1 MSNQRQRM
9 QSPTRYLIYG
19 LLIGCVFIGLGIWAV
34 GGFGN
39 TSPAERDI
47 FLIICAIIMVLLP
60 WGGWVVGSSLERLA
74 RLNVELERSRA
85 DLARR
90 EQELISETEVLRS
103 ENTERN
109 RLEKILE
116 RGKREWEGIFDAVQD
131 SIIVADGNGTIIRC
145 NRAAIQWL
153 GTTFDQ
159 LVTTPVSRVF
169 FGESA
174 GDSHQLASLEG
185 ELRLPGREGWYEVTQ
200 DPIYLEDDL
209 QGTIYILR
217 DITERKQAEAIIHEQ
232 KQYLEALI
240 SNSPVAIV
248 TLDTQQKIL
257 SSNPAFETLFGYTPS
272 EIAGHNLDQLLVDS
286 LRTETPSYTEQV
298 LQGQSVKK
306 TVQLRRKD
314 GTHADVE
321 IYGVP
326 LIVAGE
332 IAGALWL
339 YHDVTELVQAR
350 RQAEQADRAKSEFL
364 ANMSHEIRTPMNG
377 IMGMIELT
385 LGTELTNEQFDF
397 LTGARESADALLSV
411 LNGILDFSKIE
422 AGQLQLEIIDFDLR
436 GVVEGVAQTLANRA
450 EVKGLEIASLVDSDV
465 PYYVKGDA
473 VRLRQVL
480 VNLVENAIKFTEKGE
495 VFLRTELVE
504 ENSQRAFLRFS
515 VTDTGIGI
523 PYDRQQAIFERF
535 VQADGSTTRRYGGT
549 GLGLTISK
557 QLAEMMGGRI
567 GVESQPG
574 RGSSFWFTADLEKL
588 PGKALL
594 DETETDGLRG
604 LRVLVVDD
612 NATNRRIFTKMLEGF
627 GCHVSA
633 AASGVEVMPALIR
646 ALLVSAPY
654 KLVLLDMQMPN
665 LDGEDI
671 LRMIRKEP
679 LTQNTPV
686 IVLTSMGRRSELS
699 RLNELGCAG
708 YLLKPVKQS
717 QLLET
722 LASVVGQRKR
732 KEATGRRHQSLGK
745 QRHQVNHG
753 MHILLAEDNEINQR
767 MTKVLLTKQGCEVD
781 LASNGIEAV
790 DAVQKKAYDLI
801 FMDVQMPDMD
811 GFEAT
816 KKIRALEGEE
826 RHTPVVAMTAHA
838 MPEDRQRC
846 LDAGMDDYLS
856 KPLDAHKVFEIVERW
871 TDTSGEYVPQ
881 GDQAAPIPPPFDP
894 DAVFDPQ
901 NALSRFGYDQDFFRS
916 LLEDF
921 LQTLPQ
927 KLETI
932 RMALEQGKPDIV
944 SYQAHNLKGVAA
956 NFGAMQL
963 SNLAHQLDEQ
973 SKAGDMEAAA
983 RLLKEIVSGVDC
995 LKENAA
1001 GLLGK
1006 QDSD

>member
-1 MSNQRQRM
+1 MSNRPQTM
-9 QSPTRYLIYG
+9 PTHIRYFLYG
-19 LLIGCVFIGLGIWAV
+19 LLIGCTFIGLSLWTS
-34 GGFGN
+34 GGFAGV
-39 TSPAERDI
+39 SPIQKVA
-47 FLIICAIIMVLLP
+47 FYIISVAILVLLP
-60 WGGWVVGSSLERLA
+60 LSGWVVGSSLERLA
-74 RLNVELERSRA
+74 CSQA
-85 DLARR
+85 DLAQR
-90 EQELISETEVLRS
+90 ERDLLTETEVLRS

-131 SIIVADGNGTIIRC
+131 LIIVADGNGTIMRC

-153 GTTFDQ
+153 GTTFDR
-159 LVTTPVSRVF
+159 LVATPVSWVF
-169 FGESA
+169 FGEESGDA
-174 GDSHQLASLEG
+174 GQLASLVG
-185 ELRLPGREGWYEVTQ
+185 EVRLPNRDGWYEVTQ
-200 DPIYLEDDL
+200 DPIYLEDDHL
-209 QGTIYILR
+209 GIIYILR

-248 TLDTQQKIL
+248 TLDKQQKIL
-257 SSNPAFETLFGYTPS
+257 SSNPAFETLFGYNQN
-272 EIAGHNLDQLLVDS
+272 EIIGRNLDHLLVDD
-286 LRTETPSYTEQV
+286 LQAKAPSYSSQV
-298 LQGQSVKK
+298 LQGESVKT

-314 GTHADVE
+314 ETTADVE

-326 LIVAGE
+326 LIVSGE
-332 IAGALWL
+332 IAGVLWL

-450 EVKGLEIASLVDSDV
+450 EAKGLEIASLVDNDV
-465 PYYVKGDA
+465 PYYVKGDP

-480 VNLVENAIKFTEKGE
+480 VNLVENAIKFTDKGE
-495 VFLRTELVE
+495 VFIRTELVE
-504 ENSQRAFLRFS
+504 ESSQRSVLRFS

-523 PYDRQQAIFERF
+523 PYERQQAIFERF
-535 VQADGSTTRRYGGT
+535 IQADGSTTRRYGGT

-567 GVESQPG
+567 GVESKPG
-574 RGSSFWFTADLEKL
+574 RGSSFWFTTNLEKL
-588 PGKALL
+588 PGKALM
-594 DETETDGLRG
+594 DEAESDSLHS

-612 NATNRRIFTKMLEGF
+612 NATNRRIFMKMLEGF
-627 GCHVSA
+627 GCHVTVVG
-633 AASGVEVMPALIR
+633 SGVEVLPALIR

-665 LDGEDI
+665 LDGEDV

-686 IVLTSMGRRSELS
+686 VVLTSMGRRSELS

-732 KEATGRRHQSLGK
+732 KEATGRKRHSLTK
-745 QRHQVNHG
+745 QRRQVNHG
-753 MHILLAEDNEINQR
+753 LQILLAEDNEINQK
-767 MTKVLLTKQGCEVD
+767 MTKVLLTRQGCEVD

-790 DAVQKKAYDLI
+790 EAIQQKQYDLV

-816 KKIRALEGEE
+816 QKIRALEGEQ

-856 KPLDAHKVFEIVERW
+856 KPLDAHKVFETIERW
-871 TDTSGEYVPQ
+871 TDTLGEYVAK
-881 GDQAAPIPPPFDP
+881 GEQAGPLPPPLDP
-894 DAVFDPQ
+894 DAVFDSQ
-901 NALSRFGYDQDFFRS
+901 NALSRFGYDRDFFRT

-927 KLETI
+927 KMETM
-932 RMALEQGKPDIV
+932 RMALEQGKPDIL

-956 NFGAMQL
+956 NFGAMRL
-963 SNLAHQLDEQ
+963 SNLAHKLDEA
-973 SKAGDMEAAA
+973 SKAGEMDQAAS
-983 RLLKEIVSGVDC
+983 LIKEIFTGVDC
-995 LKENAA
+995 LKDSAA
-1001 GLLGK
+1001 GMLGQ
-1006 QDSD
+1006 QDPE

>member
-1 MSNQRQRM
+1 M
-9 QSPTRYLIYG
+9 
-19 LLIGCVFIGLGIWAV
+19 
-34 GGFGN
+34 
-39 TSPAERDI
+39 
-47 FLIICAIIMVLLP
+47 
-60 WGGWVVGSSLERLA
+60 ERLA
-74 RLNVELERSRA
+74 RLNADLKRSQA
-85 DLARR
+85 ELARR
-90 EQELISETEVLRS
+90 ERDLLAETEVLRS

-159 LVTTPVSRVF
+159 LVATPVGRVF
-169 FGESA
+169 FGEGIDDPA
-174 GDSHQLASLEG
+174 QLDALEG
-185 ELRLPGREGWYEVTQ
+185 EVRLPNREGWYEVTQ
-200 DPIYLEDDL
+200 DPIYLEDDHL
-209 QGTIYILR
+209 GTIYILR

-248 TLDTQQKIL
+248 TLDKQQKIL
-257 SSNPAFETLFGYTPS
+257 SSNPAFETLFGYTQQ
-272 EIAGHNLDQLLVDS
+272 EIIERNLDQLLVNN
-286 LRTETPSYTEQV
+286 LHAQAPSYSEQV

-314 GTHADVE
+314 GTNADVE

-326 LIVAGE
+326 LIVSGE
-332 IAGALWL
+332 IAGVLWL

-385 LGTELTNEQFDF
+385 LGTDLTNEQFDF

-450 EVKGLEIASLVDSDV
+450 EVKGLEIASLIDNDV
-465 PYYVKGDA
+465 PYYVKGDP

-495 VFLRTELVE
+495 VLIRTELVE
-504 ENSQRAFLRFS
+504 ENSQQAVLRFS

-523 PYDRQQAIFERF
+523 PYDRQKAIFERF

-567 GVESQPG
+567 GVESEPN
-574 RGSSFWFTADLEKL
+574 RGSSFWFTAELEKL

-627 GCHVSA
+627 GCHVTA
-633 AASGVEVMPALIR
+633 VGSGVDVMPSLIR

-665 LDGEDI
+665 MDGEDI

-679 LTQNTPV
+679 LTQNITV
-686 IVLTSMGRRSELS
+686 VVLTSMGRRSELS

-722 LASVVGQRKR
+722 LTSVIGQRKR
-732 KEATGRRHQSLGK
+732 KDTTGRRRHTLGK
-745 QRHQVNHG
+745 PRHIMNQG
-753 MHILLAEDNEINQR
+753 LHILLAEDNEINQR
-767 MTKVLLTKQGCEVD
+767 MTQVLLTKQGCEVD
-781 LASNGIEAV
+781 LANNGLEAV
-790 DAVQKKAYDLI
+790 DAVQKKQYDLI

-816 KKIRALEGEE
+816 QKIRVFEDKD

-856 KPLDAHKVFEIVERW
+856 KPLDAHKVFEIIERW
-871 TDTSGEYVPQ
+871 TDTRGEYLPKD
-881 GDQAAPIPPPFDP
+881 GPGQAAPIPPPLDP

-901 NALSRFGYDQDFFRS
+901 NALSRFGYDRVFFRT

-927 KLETI
+927 KLETM
-932 RMALEQGKPDIV
+932 RMALEQKKPEIL

-956 NFGAMQL
+956 NFGAMRL
-963 SNLAHQLDEQ
+963 SNLAHKLDEA
-973 SKAGDMEAAA
+973 SKANDMDSAAD
-983 RLLKEIVSGVDC
+983 LFKEIIAGVDC
-995 LKENAA
+995 LKESAA
-1001 GLLGK
+1001 GLLVK
-1006 QDSD
+1006 QEPD

>member
-1 MSNQRQRM
+1 M
-9 QSPTRYLIYG
+9 
-19 LLIGCVFIGLGIWAV
+19 FIGLGIWV
-34 GGFGN
+34 SGGFEGANPPQRN
-39 TSPAERDI
+39 TFFAISAFI
-47 FLIICAIIMVLLP
+47 LILLP
-60 WGGWVVGSSLERLA
+60 VSGWIVGRSLERLA
-74 RLNVELERSRA
+74 RLNAELENSQAALAQRER
-85 DLARR
+85 DLLA
-90 EQELISETEVLRS
+90 ETEVLRS

-159 LVTTPVSRVF
+159 LVATPVCRVF
-169 FGESA
+169 FGETTD
-174 GDSHQLASLEG
+174 DSGQLASLVG
-185 ELRLPGREGWYEVTQ
+185 EVRLPDREGWYEVTQ
-200 DPIYLEDDL
+200 DPIYLEDDHL
-209 QGTIYILR
+209 GTIYILR

-248 TLDTQQKIL
+248 TLDTRQKIL
-257 SSNPAFETLFGYTPS
+257 SSNPAFETLFGYTQQ
-272 EIAGHNLDQLLVDS
+272 EIARRNLDQLLVDD
-286 LRTETPSYTEQV
+286 LHAETPSYSEQV
-298 LQGQSVKK
+298 LQGRSVKK

-314 GTHADVE
+314 STRADVE

-326 LIVAGE
+326 LIVAGQ

-422 AGQLQLEIIDFDLR
+422 AGQLQLEMVDFDLR

-450 EVKGLEIASLVDSDV
+450 EVKGLEIAALVDNDV
-465 PYYVKGDA
+465 PYYVKGDP

-495 VFLRTELVE
+495 VFIRTELVE
-504 ENSQRAFLRFS
+504 ENSQRSVLRFS

-523 PYDRQQAIFERF
+523 PHDRQQAIFERF

-567 GVESQPG
+567 GVESEPG
-574 RGSSFWFTADLEKL
+574 RGSSFWFTVDLEKL
-588 PGKALL
+588 PGKALMN
-594 DETETDGLRG
+594 ETESDGLRG

-633 AASGVEVMPALIR
+633 VGSGVEVMPALIR

-732 KEATGRRHQSLGK
+732 KEATGRKHHSLAKPRHM
-745 QRHQVNHG
+745 VNHG
-753 MHILLAEDNEINQR
+753 LRILLAEDNEINQR
-767 MTKVLLTKQGCEVD
+767 MTQVLLTRQGCLVD
-781 LASNGIEAV
+781 LANNGLEAV
-790 DAVQKKAYDLI
+790 DAVQQKQFDLI

-816 KKIRALEGEE
+816 QRIRSLEGTE

-856 KPLDAHKVFEIVERW
+856 KPLDAHKVFEIIERW
-871 TDTSGEYVPQ
+871 TDTSGEYTTPGDTAVPL
-881 GDQAAPIPPPFDP
+881 APPFDP
-894 DAVFDPQ
+894 DAVFDSQ
-901 NALSRFGYDQDFFRS
+901 NALSRFGYDRDFFRS

-927 KLETI
+927 KLETM
-932 RMALEQGKPDIV
+932 RMALEQQKPDIV

-956 NFGAMQL
+956 NFGAMRL
-963 SNLAHQLDEQ
+963 SNLAHQLDEMT
-973 SKAGDMEAAA
+973 KASDMEGAA
-983 RLLKEIVSGVDC
+983 RIMMEIVTGVDC
-995 LKENAA
+995 LKESAA
-1001 GLLGK
+1001 VLLSK
-1006 QDSD
+1006 QDTD